1 MNQPKQ
7 PSLNEGTH
15 PENFEFFKS
24 SNEEFSRG
32 HQHLR
37 AWRRCHRLHSVV
49 TNDVYVY
56 RLWQF
61 LAAWHS
67 FHLIETYSS
76 LSFFCITALSCGYSA
91 STKCWEVAE
100 PWKKPFYF
108 PAKQSTF
115 QSLSWKIL
123 ASHLSPEPI
132 RTLGGLLWL
141 RFCQL
146 FAGLSCQKILSVRVG
161 TALSNCRQPKK
172 ELSEHSNRKVV
183 WIKYNVIYLPQY

>member
-1 MNQPKQ
+1 MIPRLPAEPQKKMNQPKQ

-15 PENFEFFKS
+15 PENFECFKS

-67 FHLIETYSS
+67 FHLKETYSS
-76 LSFFCITALSCGYSA
+76 HFRFFSQVPNSELWIFSKYQMLRSCE
-91 STKCWEVAE
+91 TMKETLL
-100 PWKKPFYF
+100 F
-108 PAKQSTF
+108 PVKQSTF
-115 QSLSWKIL
+115 HSLSWKIL

-132 RTLGGLLWL
+132 RTLGGLL
-141 RFCQL
+141 
-146 FAGLSCQKILSVRVG
+146 
-161 TALSNCRQPKK
+161 
-172 ELSEHSNRKVV
+172 
-183 WIKYNVIYLPQY
+183 